1 MARRTLPPFRVI
13 IVIGVRWVLNIERHS
28 NAILLQKNIVSAA
41 CRRIR
46 LHHKF
51 AVLPVDR
58 KPPVLVTWLS
68 CKLAQYTR
76 HQIEFEDLFIEV
88 DWISLFPHFGI
99 EDYPFSIGRE

>member
-1 MARRTLPPFRVI
+1 MARWILPPFRVVV
-13 IVIGVRWVLNIERHS
+13 VIGVRWIRYVEWHA
-28 NAILLQKNIVSAA
+28 NAILLQKNIVRAA
-41 CRRIR
+41 WRCIR

-76 HQIEFEDLFIEV
+76 HQIEFEDLFIHI
-88 DWISLFPHFGI
+88 DRISLFPHFGI